1 MRLRS
6 DPAGVAYST
15 LRLSIAG
22 LKGPLCGREGRAGW
36 RGEDGNSGRDSKEWP
51 EGESRNRVKGGR

>member
-36 RGEDGNSGRDSKEWP
+36 RGEDGNSGRDSI
-51 EGESRNRVKGGR
+51 RNGRKGRVGIE